1 MLCFQPDVGFT
12 ARHPTALPQGLV
24 HLSGCQTRWAQRV
37 QAHGGVHPSVV
48 SCLMALG
55 ALRDTA
61 PALPWLPGGICASPS
76 GDAQALA
83 PWGCLAV
90 SPSLCGAEKPFKQ
103 WGDIPP
109 LSSCNPAHLGGSAL
123 SPSVGAGD
131 PHALE
136 APGSST
142 HLGYN
147 RT

>member
-1 MLCFQPDVGFT
+1 MLCFQPDVRFT
-12 ARHPTALPQGLV
+12 ARHPTALPRVWCIYLGARQGG
-24 HLSGCQTRWAQRV
+24 HRGCRPM
-37 QAHGGVHPSVV
+37 GVP
-48 SCLMALG
+48 CLMALG

-83 PWGCLAV
+83 PWRCLAV
-90 SPSLCGAEKPFKQ
+90 APSLRGAEKSFKQ

-109 LSSCNPAHLGGSAL
+109 FSSYNPAHLGGSAL

-142 HLGYN
+142 HLGYK
-147 RT
+147 